1 MKKILTIILF
11 LFLTFFITG
20 CINSNIYT
28 EEEHYKRVEKLL
40 KKRYLN
46 GSTEYTGYQLF
57 PVYNEKDEMR
67 YFLIELEP
75 YGYVY
80 VKIVEKTIPIIGCG
94 MYLRDEG
101 KKWSRYTYNDLDTL
115 IIEDRMVYEV
125 DENGEKI
132 VYNVSP
138 FKAANVLNEKK
149 YILKTKIEGCSGTL
163 IAVKRGNKY
172 LNLIS
177 MQEFEYKE
185 EYGFCEQPEYF
196 VSFHPEKRFN
206 L

>member
-1 MKKILTIILF
+1 MKKLLAIILF

-80 VKIVEKTIPIIGCG
+80 VEIEEETILIIGCG

-101 KKWSRYTYNDLDTL
+101 NVWSRYTYNDLDTL
-115 IIEDRMVYEV
+115 IIEDRIVYEV

-149 YILKTKIEGCSGTL
+149 YILNTMIEGGSGTL

>member
-1 MKKILTIILF
+1 
-11 LFLTFFITG
+11 
-20 CINSNIYT
+20 
-28 EEEHYKRVEKLL
+28 
-40 KKRYLN
+40 
-46 GSTEYTGYQLF
+46 
-57 PVYNEKDEMR
+57 
-67 YFLIELEP
+67 
-75 YGYVY
+75 
-80 VKIVEKTIPIIGCG
+80 

-101 KKWSRYTYNDLDTL
+101 NVWSRYIYNDLDTL
-115 IIEDRMVYEV
+115 IIEDRIVYEV

-149 YILKTKIEGCSGTL
+149 YILKTKIEGGSSTL

-196 VSFHPEKRFN
+196 VSFLPYKQFD